1 MAYGVAVHKDR
12 HVLYQTDLHVN
23 PVSAFF
29 QSPDVTSA
37 CFFMAHFQMSLFL
50 KTFKNQLTWCSFFL
64 FTKHYIF
71 VIATENAAGHKEK
84 YFFSAPMWTITWS
97 EMKKCSLGTDKVIPC
112 MV

>member
-50 KTFKNQLTWCSFFL
+50 KTFKNQLT
-64 FTKHYIF
+64 
-71 VIATENAAGHKEK
+71 
-84 YFFSAPMWTITWS
+84 
-97 EMKKCSLGTDKVIPC
+97 
-112 MV
+112 